1 MIDLCG
7 GARARGLKNTSIVGE
22 GEGETSRD
30 RRRRRRR
37 SRGGRSRLVAGAFLR
52 CGFDVVLFS
61 GVTPTPWVPFVVQR
75 TESAAVGVMVTAS
88 HNPKED
94 NGYKVYWG
102 NGPQV
107 GI

>member
-1 MIDLCG
+1 MAVIGHD
-7 GARARGLKNTSIVGE
+7 ARHN
-22 GEGETSRD
+22 SR
-30 RRRRRRR
+30 RW
-37 SRGGRSRLVAGAFLR
+37 SRLAAGAFLR

-75 TESAAVGVMVTAS
+75 AEAAAVGVMVTAS

-107 GI
+107 SAN

>member
-1 MIDLCG
+1 MVGHD
-7 GARARGLKNTSIVGE
+7 ARHN
-22 GEGETSRD
+22 SR
-30 RRRRRRR
+30 RW
-37 SRGGRSRLVAGAFLR
+37 SRLVAGAFLR

-61 GVTPTPWVPFVVQR
+61 GVTPTPWVPFAVQR

-107 GI
+107 RGG